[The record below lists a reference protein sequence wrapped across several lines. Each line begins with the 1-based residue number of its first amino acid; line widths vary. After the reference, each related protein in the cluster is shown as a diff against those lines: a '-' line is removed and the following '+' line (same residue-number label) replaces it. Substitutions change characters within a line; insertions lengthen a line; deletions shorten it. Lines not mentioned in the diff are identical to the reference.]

1 MTRQMS
7 MRGRKVKPGRIT
19 FVGSGPGDPGLLT
32 TRARTVLANAALVFT
47 DPDVPEAVL
56 ALVGSELPP
65 PSGPLPDV
73 AAQKPDVAART
84 PESVDQTAG
93 DADDVKQAD
102 PVIPGGPDVRPA
114 LGDPTEVA
122 KTLAAEAKAGADVVR
137 LVAGDPLS
145 VDSVITEVNALAK
158 TQLPFEVVPGLP
170 GTTAVPT
177 YAGLPLGS
185 AHTVADVRDPDV
197 DWAALAA
204 APGPLILHATAS
216 HLPEAARTLIEY
228 GLADTTPTVVTANG
242 TTCQQRSIE
251 TTLAGLLDKA
261 TLAGAGADALAAGAV
276 AGPLVVTIGR
286 TVANRA
292 KLNWWESRA
301 LYGWTVLVPRTKDQA
316 GEMSDRLVGHGALPV
331 EVPTI
336 AVEPPRSPAQME
348 RAVKGLVD
356 GRFQWVVF
364 TSTNAVRAVWEKF
377 NEFGLD
383 ARAFSGVKIACV
395 GQATADRVRAFGI
408 NPELVPTGEQSS
420 LGLLDEFPPYDDV
433 FDPVNR
439 VLLPRADI
447 ATETLAEGLRERGWE
462 IEDVTAY
469 RTVRAAPPPA
479 TTREMIK
486 TGGFDA
492 VCFTSS
498 STVRNLVGIAGKPHA
513 RTIVACIGPKTA
525 ETAAEFG
532 LRVDVQPEV
541 AAVGPL
547 VEALA
552 EHAARLRAEGALP
565 PPRKKSRRR

>member
-1 MTRQMS
+1 MTGHS
-7 MRGRKVKPGRIT
+7 GARGRKSKSGRIT

-32 TRARTVLANAALVFT
+32 TRARAVLANAALVFT

-56 ALVGSELPP
+56 KLVGIDLPPAVGPAPAPNSAAVDGAELPEQ
-65 PSGPLPDV
+65 SVV
-73 AAQKPDVAART
+73 AV
-84 PESVDQTAG
+84 G
-93 DADDVKQAD
+93 AD
-102 PVIPGGPDVRPA
+102 IRPA
-114 LGDPTEVA
+114 LGDPAEVA
-122 KTLAAEAKAGADVVR
+122 RILVAEAKAGADVVR

-145 VDSVITEVNALAK
+145 VDAVTVEVNTVTRSHLS
-158 TQLPFEVVPGLP
+158 FEIVPGLP
-170 GTTAVPT
+170 ATVAVPS

-185 AHTVADVRDPDV
+185 THTVADVRGEV
-197 DWAALAA
+197 DWSALAA
-204 APGPLILHATAS
+204 APGPLILTATAS
-216 HLPEAARTLIEY
+216 HLAEAARALIEH
-228 GLADTTPTVVTANG
+228 GLAEATPCVVTAQG
-242 TTCQQRSIE
+242 TTCSQRSLE
-251 TTLAGLLDKA
+251 STLGGLTDRNAL
-261 TLAGAGADALAAGAV
+261 GGADPAGPMTGAV
-276 AGPLVVTIGR
+276 VVTIGR
-286 TVANRA
+286 TVSNRA

-301 LYGWTVLVPRTKDQA
+301 LYGWTVLVPRTKEQA
-316 GEMSDRLVGHGALPV
+316 GEMSERLTAHGATPI

-377 NEFGLD
+377 GEFGLD

-395 GQATADRVRAFGI
+395 GESTADRVRAFGI
-408 NPELVPTGEQSS
+408 SPELVPSGEQSS
-420 LGLLDEFPPYDDV
+420 LGLLEEFPEYDSI

-479 TTREMIK
+479 DTREMIK

-532 LRVDVQPEV
+532 LRVDVQPET

-547 VEALA
+547 VDALA

>member
-1 MTRQMS
+1 MTT
-7 MRGRKVKPGRIT
+7 RGRKPRPGRIT

-32 TRARTVLANAALVFT
+32 TRAATVLTNAALVFI
-47 DPDVPEAVL
+47 DPDVPAPVL
-56 ALVGSELPP
+56 ALIGRDLPP
-65 PSGPLPDV
+65 VSGPAPAEPPPGTADGSPDGDRPQ
-73 AAQKPDVAART
+73 AAPTVL
-84 PESVDQTAG
+84 SG
-93 DADDVKQAD
+93 GAD
-102 PVIPGGPDVRPA
+102 IRPA
-114 LGDPTEVA
+114 LGEPAEVA
-122 KTLAAEAKAGADVVR
+122 KTLTAEARTGVDVVR
-137 LVAGDPLS
+137 LVAGDPLTL
-145 VDSVITEVNALAK
+145 DAVISEVNAVARTHLHI
-158 TQLPFEVVPGLP
+158 EIVPGLSA
-170 GTTAVPT
+170 TSAVPT

-185 AHTVADVRDPDV
+185 SHTVADVRGDV
-197 DWAALAA
+197 DWEALAA
-204 APGPLILHATAS
+204 APGPLILQATPT
-216 HLPEAARTLIEY
+216 HLADAARTLIEHE
-228 GLADTTPTVVTANG
+228 LAETTPCVVTSQG
-242 TTCQQRSIE
+242 TTCQQRSVE
-251 TTLAGLLDKA
+251 TTLHGLTDPA
-261 TLAGAGADALAAGAV
+261 IVAGAGDPAGPLT
-276 AGPLVVTIGR
+276 GPLVVTIGK
-286 TVANRA
+286 TVHSRS

-316 GEMSDRLVGHGALPV
+316 GEMSERLTSYGALPV

-377 NEFGLD
+377 GEFGLD

-395 GQATADRVRAFGI
+395 GESTADRVRAFGI
-408 NPELVPTGEQSS
+408 SPELVPAGEQSS
-420 LGLLDEFPPYDDV
+420 LGLLDDFPPYDSI

-479 TTREMIK
+479 ATREMIK

-513 RTIVACIGPKTA
+513 RTIIACIGPKTA

-532 LRVDVQPEV
+532 LRVDVQPDT
-541 AAVGPL
+541 AAIGPL
-547 VEALA
+547 VDALA